1 MGAVYRAEDLRRGR
15 HVALK
20 LLPAASAR
28 DSQARERFLTEAR
41 AVATLEH
48 PNICVLFEFDEAQG
62 QPFLAMQLVEGE
74 TLKDAIERG
83 PLAEDRAR
91 EVVTAVAAALA
102 TAHGRGIVHRDVKS
116 ENILLG
122 RDGSIKLTDFGVA
135 RLTQATGLTAAA
147 SLVGTISYMAP
158 EQLRGERALEAADQF
173 GLAVVAYESVTGVLP
188 FGGDNV
194 AAVLYSIANLD
205 PDAPSVRRVGLS
217 PVWDQTLAR
226 ALAKD
231 PAARFASVS
240 EFAAAL
246 HGEAVAAPAAR
257 TPRIPSLAVLYFEN
271 LSSDPDS
278 EYFCAG
284 ITEDI
289 LTDLSKVPGLAVASR
304 NAVARYRGQRVEVQ
318 KAAEEMGVG
327 AVVEG
332 SVRRSGN
339 RVRITAQLIDASLG
353 RMMWA
358 ERYDRTLE
366 DVFAVQDDIA
376 HAIASALRGAL
387 TPTEAAEIGRERPAE
402 IEAYDLYLR
411 GRELYRRYTSA
422 DNQAAL
428 QCFERAVAVDPRYA
442 LAWAGIA
449 DCCAQ
454 MHDKGW
460 DTDPLIQERGFAA
473 ARRSVELE
481 PRIAD
486 GHKAEALLWRTRRD
500 HERAVESLNR
510 ALEADPRFIPALI
523 NLGQEYLSEGNFA
536 GAERT
541 FRRAVEADPAY
552 GFCHLMLGA
561 VLVYTRRYR
570 EAIESLHRAQNVGAS
585 MFYAT
590 YAYAMRAHA
599 FAEQDRFAAA
609 EHEIA
614 SGRAAEV
621 PGAILDAAEALLSAR
636 AGKTD
641 RAVHLIERLKPYPPG
656 ESYGCELAA
665 GAAALLG
672 DPEGAV
678 HFLRAAEKI
687 DQRPW
692 AYWRLSPNLRTARAS
707 AEFQT
712 CIGERGLRV
721 VWPTEAPSLPQ
732 EDRAHFAR
740 YSEAS
745 GKDGAE
751 SPDVSLAVEG
761 RS

>member
-1 MGAVYRAEDLRRGR
+1 MGAVYRAEDLRLGR

-48 PNICVLFEFDEAQG
+48 PNICVLFEFDEAGG

-91 EVVTAVAAALA
+91 DVVTAVAAALA

-257 TPRIPSLAVLYFEN
+257 TPRMPSLAVLYFEN

-366 DVFAVQDDIA
+366 DVFAVQDAPLRSRPTTSISVDGSSTA
-376 HAIASALRGAL
+376 ATPRPTTRPPSSASSAPSPWTRATRWRGPASPTAAPRCTTRAG
-387 TPTEAAEIGRERPAE
+387 TPTPSSR
-402 IEAYDLYLR
+402 
-411 GRELYRRYTSA
+411 SA
-422 DNQAAL
+422 DS
-428 QCFERAVAVDPRYA
+428 R
-442 LAWAGIA
+442 
-449 DCCAQ
+449 
-454 MHDKGW
+454 
-460 DTDPLIQERGFAA
+460 
-473 ARRSVELE
+473 
-481 PRIAD
+481 
-486 GHKAEALLWRTRRD
+486 
-500 HERAVESLNR
+500 
-510 ALEADPRFIPALI
+510 
-523 NLGQEYLSEGNFA
+523 
-536 GAERT
+536 
-541 FRRAVEADPAY
+541 RRAVRSSS
-552 GFCHLMLGA
+552 
-561 VLVYTRRYR
+561 TR
-570 EAIESLHRAQNVGAS
+570 ESPTVTRPRRCCG
-585 MFYAT
+585 
-590 YAYAMRAHA
+590 
-599 FAEQDRFAAA
+599 
-609 EHEIA
+609 
-614 SGRAAEV
+614 GR
-621 PGAILDAAEALLSAR
+621 GGTTS
-636 AGKTD
+636 
-641 RAVHLIERLKPYPPG
+641 
-656 ESYGCELAA
+656 
-665 GAAALLG
+665 
-672 DPEGAV
+672 
-678 HFLRAAEKI
+678 
-687 DQRPW
+687 
-692 AYWRLSPNLRTARAS
+692 
-707 AEFQT
+707 
-712 CIGERGLRV
+712 
-721 VWPTEAPSLPQ
+721 APSN
-732 EDRAHFAR
+732 R
-740 YSEAS
+740 
-745 GKDGAE
+745 
-751 SPDVSLAVEG
+751 
-761 RS
+761 